1 MLFPLSVW
9 VPSLWCW
16 AAGVSSSSRC
26 HPPSGED
33 ERLTLKLINRPML
46 ILRGENGFICHHRN
60 SNTLDASRSIY
71 DIFSLQFSNGSY
83 HIKGQVVRSHY
94 RLTQSLLHLW
104 LPVLKQICAS
114 SHNDTHHTKDT
125 EAVCLTLCLWPSTS
139 RRCGRPV
146 LVCEQCWA
154 GVLRW
159 RGARGLL
166 SGAAWTRTACHP
178 YPQREIPAWRP
189 GRHAEGGRTQPE
201 QLSPVGVLK
210 HPVFSLT
217 PSSVA
222 VVWER
227 GIGRWQTPGHQQ
239 RVEASYNYMTSLLMQ
254 WRKLSAS
261 LSHKTEGGTRN
272 LANRGLD
279 GVDFELLLH
288 CKTPNS
294 V

>member
-1 MLFPLSVW
+1 MIPQVTDNFPLLSES
-9 VPSLWCW
+9 PSLWSR
-16 AAGVSSSSRC
+16 AAGASSSSRC

-83 HIKGQVVRSHY
+83 HVKGQVVCSHY
-94 RLTQSLLHLW
+94 RLMQSL
-104 LPVLKQICAS
+104 KICAR
-114 SHNDTHHTKDT
+114 HHTKKT
-125 EAVCLTLCLWPSTS
+125 QRHVCLTLCMWPCTS

-146 LVCEQCWA
+146 LVCERCWA
-154 GVLRW
+154 GVLGR

-166 SGAAWTRTACHP
+166 SGAAWTRTARHP
-178 YPQREIPAWRP
+178 CPQREIPARRP
-189 GRHAEGGRTQPE
+189 GRHAEGGRTRPE
-201 QLSPVGVLK
+201 QLGPVGVLK
-210 HPVFSLT
+210 RPVFSFSA
-217 PSSVA
+217 PFSVS
-222 VVWER
+222 VSRER
-227 GIGRWQTPGHQQ
+227 GIGSWRTPGHRQ
-239 RVEASYNYMTSLLMQ
+239 RVEASCNYMTSLLMQ

-261 LSHKTEGGTRN
+261 LTHKADEGGTRN
-272 LANRGLD
+272 LANRGLG
-279 GVDFELLLH
+279 GVDSESLLH